1 MDRGYFTLLGFHE
14 IHLKVSCLLYNSNS
28 SIKLIIVLYFSKNLK
43 PLSVNETDLLSL
55 IVASFI
61 NFFLNSSLKY
71 SLNLVVEMF
80 ENWYTKKGAVR
91 KKDLANR
98 EKFLIDSIFKSLGLD
113 DSFIFEHKMFKIQ
126 SNEEKVKILISKIE

>member
-1 MDRGYFTLLGFHE
+1 MIPIILKERMIKVIIDKKTPTINHLYYYRGNIKVLSTEGRNLRKYIEKLVSEQINKELVE
-14 IHLKVSCLLYNSNS
+14 QLKN
-28 SIKLIIVLYFSKNLK
+28 KK
-43 PLSVNETDLLSL
+43 LSL
-55 IVASFI
+55 T
-61 NFFLNSSLKY
+61 
-71 SLNLVVEMF
+71 VEIF